1 MKKNDDL
8 LIRAGETAND
18 RYVLDITSERAGWRF
33 SGVKMIDLD
42 VGGGQELSTGEDEAL
57 VLPLRGS
64 CSVQAEGLTYELA
77 GRPDVFTAITDY
89 LYLPRETAA
98 TITSARGGRFAIPT
112 ARATRRQEISYR
124 PVSDVRVDL
133 RGAGNCSR
141 QVNNYALG
149 NDLNTDH
156 LLVCEV
162 LTPGGNWSSYPPHK
176 HDVHSEVERELE
188 EIYYFDVRPGP
199 DGPGFAF
206 HRTYGTAE
214 RPIEMSEEVRAGDVV
229 LTPHGFHGPS
239 IAAPGYDL
247 YYLNVMA
254 GPAADGTWLMTDDP
268 AHHWIRGTWDSQ
280 DVDPRLPMTRPA
292 LTTTNTA
299 TRGAQ

>member
-1 MKKNDDL
+1 MSENNGL
-8 LIRAGETAND
+8 LLRAGETAHD
-18 RYVLDITSERAGWRF
+18 QWALDITPERAGWRF
-33 SGVKMIDLD
+33 SGIRIAELPA
-42 VGGGQELSTGEDEAL
+42 GASQELSTGQDEAL
-57 VLPLRGS
+57 VLPLEGS
-64 CSVQAEGLTYELA
+64 CSIQAVGATYELA
-77 GRPDVFTAITDY
+77 GRPDVFTAVTDY
-89 LYLPRETAA
+89 LYLPRETTA
-98 TITSARGGRFAIPT
+98 TINSARGGRFAIPT
-112 ARATRRQEISYR
+112 ARARRRLDVSYR
-124 PVSDVRVDL
+124 PASDVLVGL

-149 NDLNTDH
+149 NDLDTDH

-176 HDVHSEVERELE
+176 HDQHTEVERELE
-188 EIYYFDVRPGP
+188 EIYYFDIRRGP
-199 DGPGFAF
+199 DGPGFAL

-214 RPIEMSEEVRAGDVV
+214 RPIEICEEVRAGDVV

-268 AHHWIRGTWDSQ
+268 AHHWVRGTWDCQ
-280 DVDPRLPMTRPA
+280 DVDPRLPMTRPVNTTQDA
-292 LTTTNTA
+292 L
-299 TRGAQ
+299 